1 MDQMEFLQ
9 EQDIR
14 QRINTLADKIRYYNK
29 KYYEENESEISD
41 FEFDELL
48 RSLQELERQY
58 PHLMSEDSPTQYV
71 GGAAV
76 EGFVPYAHSRQML
89 SLGNVFSKE
98 ELCEFDN
105 RVRNALPNVEYV
117 VEYKIDGLSV
127 SLEYADG
134 KFVRGGTRG
143 NGIIG
148 EDVTQ
153 NLSTIRDIP
162 KTIDYAEPLVVRGE
176 VYIGKRDFEKLN
188 ETQAENGL
196 ALYAN
201 PRNTA
206 SGSLRQLDPKVT
218 AKRPL
223 SIFVFNVENEMSDLR
238 KHEEMLNFLEK
249 LGFKVS
255 PYRRVCQSIEEVWA
269 SIEEIGEKKGRLD
282 FEIDGIV
289 IKVNDI
295 GSRELL
301 GATAKTP
308 RWAIAYK
315 FPAEKKETRIIDIE
329 AQVGRTGVLTPTAI
343 LHPVLISGSVVS
355 RATLHNQD
363 NIDQKDIRIG
373 DTVIIQKAGEIIPEV
388 IEVVRDKRDG
398 SERSY
403 HLPSHCPECHTEVVR
418 KEGEAAYKC
427 VNISCPARIKRSII
441 HFVSKSAMD
450 IDKLG
455 IRIVNRLYA
464 NNLIQSIAD
473 IYRLTMEDFMSM
485 EGFKEKSS
493 QNLIRSIEKSKDR
506 ELYRLI
512 FGLGIDFIGEKA
524 AKSLQ
529 KSFGSMDRLMKA
541 SYEELIAIS
550 DFGERMAGS
559 VVEFFEN
566 EENQHLIESLRDA
579 GVNMSSEE
587 PEAASQFF
595 AGLKF
600 VLTGTLPTLK
610 RSEAAAMIEKN
621 GGEVIGSVSKNTS
634 YVLAGEEAGSKLDK
648 AIQLG
653 IPIIDEEGFWKLLEK
668 ENRS

>member
-1 MDQMEFLQ
+1 MEQLELLQ
-9 EQDIR
+9 EQDI
-14 QRINTLADKIRYYNK
+14 QKKMQALAEQINYYNK

-41 FEFDELL
+41 FEFDALL
-48 RSLQELERQY
+48 RELQELEQSY
-58 PHLMSEDSPTQYV
+58 PQFASEDSPTQHV
-71 GGAAV
+71 GGEV
-76 EGFVPYAHSRQML
+76 QDGFAPYTHSRQML

-98 ELCEFDN
+98 ELSEFDN
-105 RVRNALPNVEYV
+105 RVRNVVPQVEYV

-143 NGIIG
+143 NGIVG
-148 EDVTQ
+148 EEVTQ
-153 NLSTIRDIP
+153 NLLTIKEIP
-162 KTIDYAEPLVVRGE
+162 KSIDYKDPLVVRGE
-176 VYIGKRDFEKLN
+176 VYIGKKAFEKLN
-188 ETQAENGL
+188 KTQEENGL

-206 SGSLRQLDPKVT
+206 SGSLRQLDSKIT

-223 SIFVFNVENEMSDLR
+223 SIFVFNVES
-238 KHEEMLNFLEK
+238 EMLGFEKHVQMLDFLEN
-249 LGFKVS
+249 LGFSVS
-255 PYRRVCQSIEEVWA
+255 PYRKICQNIDEVWA
-269 SIEEIGEKKGRLD
+269 AIEEIGEQKSKLD

-295 GSRELL
+295 ESRELL

-315 FPAEKKETRIIDIE
+315 FPAEKKETKIIDIE
-329 AQVGRTGVLTPTAI
+329 AQVGRTGALTPTAI
-343 LHPVLISGSVVS
+343 LEPVLISGSMVS

-373 DTVIIQKAGEIIPEV
+373 DTVIIQKVGEIIPEV
-388 IEVVRDKRDG
+388 LEVVTEKRNG
-398 SERSY
+398 TEMPY

-427 VNISCPARIKRSII
+427 VNISCPARIRRSIQ
-441 HFVSKSAMD
+441 HFVSKQAMD

-455 IRIVNRLYA
+455 EKIVNKLYV
-464 NNLIQSIAD
+464 NHLIQSIAD
-473 IYRLTMEDFMSM
+473 IYKLTMDDFLAM

-493 QNLIRSIEKSKDR
+493 QNLMSSIEKSKSQ

-529 KSFGSMDRLMKA
+529 KTFGSMDRLMGA
-541 SYEELIAIS
+541 SYDELVSIS
-550 DFGERMAGS
+550 DFGERMANS
-559 VVEFFEN
+559 ILEFFAN
-566 EENQHLIESLRDA
+566 EENRHLIEELRMA
-579 GVNMSSEE
+579 GVNMSSEK
-587 PEAASQFF
+587 ADADSQLF

-610 RSEAAAMIEKN
+610 RNEAAALIEKN

-648 AIQLG
+648 ANKLG
-653 IPIIDEEGFWKLLEK
+653 IAVIDEETFWKMLEK
-668 ENRS
+668 